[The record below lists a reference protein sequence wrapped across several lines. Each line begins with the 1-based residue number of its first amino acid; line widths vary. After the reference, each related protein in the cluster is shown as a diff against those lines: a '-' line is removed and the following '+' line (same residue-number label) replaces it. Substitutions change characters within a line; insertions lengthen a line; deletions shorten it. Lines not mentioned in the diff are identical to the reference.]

1 MSRLATWLECE
12 QKIPLARTNPDK
24 RFGAESSDKGMAQED
39 DGSKKSH
46 PRKRTTRFDDYET
59 SIRKRR
65 NVSDT
70 DSTRRF
76 NDRRFNVD
84 LLIIN
89 YTAWS

>member
-46 PRKRTTRFDDYET
+46 PRKRTTRFDD
-59 SIRKRR
+59 
-65 NVSDT
+65 
-70 DSTRRF
+70 
-76 NDRRFNVD
+76 
-84 LLIIN
+84 
-89 YTAWS
+89 